1 MQGLKTELG
10 GFRGRTNKLVDGC
23 YSWWLGGS
31 FSLFEYWQLA
41 VDSKDEDN
49 EDDDWV
55 DEEGCLYDREALQG
69 YVLNAAQNPKGGLR
83 DKPGK

>member
-1 MQGLKTELG
+1 MQGLESELG

-31 FSLFEYWQLA
+31 FNLLEYWQQG
-41 VDSKDEDN
+41 VDSTV
-49 EDDDWV
+49 DDDDDSWI
-55 DEEGCLYDREALQG
+55 DEETCLYDREALQG
-69 YVLNAAQNPKGGLR
+69 YILNAAQTPKGGLR